1 MIYYSKGWHGLKILL
16 QRSGSLWPHGILPG
30 AFSAGISLV
39 LSIEEIDP
47 LIRSKI
53 SFIGHPYA
61 YRLMAILL
69 GLAIIFRSNFAYQR
83 YWEACDALQKMAGKW
98 LDGALMAISF
108 DAGGDNTTPFLHGAD
123 WTRSSQ
129 PHPKTGD
136 KGGPD
141 HRAFFQETIHYCS
154 LLHGLAMMRL
164 RDDSN
169 LDNIVPAD
177 IHCRQFN
184 RFSVQVTRFAELQQL
199 QQNLRASSSFYG
211 ENLDKLKRSQKIA
224 VIGGLRPEERKALE
238 KDAQGHDLPNCARV
252 SMVETWFMRRLIAR
266 QKFEQGESSA
276 TAPPILSRLYQVI
289 SDGTLWYGVA
299 CKSALIPW
307 PFPHANFIE
316 VMLWLFTLM
325 TPFVVNNNMLD
336 IALRLIVSFAISF
349 TYHTLKATSDVLED
363 PYIPYDPNDLPLP
376 AWQQAVNLRL
386 LAMGPVSDEEYI
398 PPPPAPDTSA
408 AAASHVLESLAQ
420 KGPEEKSLDKKLA
433 EVATESKV
441 AESKVAEVLDKEF
454 SLNSPRSQAHAR
466 SVGHATDS
474 KARGGP
480 LKGGCFPCLPATI
493 GASFV
498 GPASSRDET

>member
-16 QRSGSLWPHGILPG
+16 QRSGALWPHGILPG

-39 LSIEEIDP
+39 LCLEGVDA
-47 LIRSKI
+47 LIRSKVQ
-53 SFIGHPYA
+53 FIGHPYA

-83 YWEACDALQKMAGKW
+83 YWEACDALQKMASKW

-123 WTRSSQ
+123 WTRSAK

-141 HRAFFQETIHYCS
+141 HLEFFQEIIHYCS
-154 LLHGLAMMRL
+154 LLHGIAMMRL

-169 LDNIVPAD
+169 LDNIVAAE
-177 IHCRQFN
+177 IHSRQVN
-184 RFSVQVTRFAELQQL
+184 RFSVQVVRFANLQQMQHDL
-199 QQNLRASSSFYG
+199 QTSSFSG

-238 KDAQGHDLPNCARV
+238 KDSHGQDLPACARV
-252 SMVETWFMRRLIAR
+252 TMVETWFMRRLIAR
-266 QKFEQGESSA
+266 QKFEQGDSSA

-289 SDGTLWYGVA
+289 SDGMLWYGVA
-299 CKSALIPW
+299 CKSAQIPF
-307 PFPHANFIE
+307 PFPHANFVE
-316 VMLWLFTLM
+316 VLLWLFTLM
-325 TPFVVNNNMLD
+325 TPFVVNNNLMD

-376 AWQQAVNLRL
+376 AWQQAVNMRL

-398 PPPPAPDTSA
+398 PPPPEPDTSA

-420 KGPEEKSLDKKLA
+420 QGPEEKSLDKKLA
-433 EVATESKV
+433 EVAKESKV

-454 SLNSPRSQAHAR
+454 SLNRPTSQAHAR
-466 SVGHATDS
+466 SVGHATDG
-474 KARGGP
+474 KARGNA
-480 LKGGCFPCLPATI
+480 LKGGCFSCLPSTI